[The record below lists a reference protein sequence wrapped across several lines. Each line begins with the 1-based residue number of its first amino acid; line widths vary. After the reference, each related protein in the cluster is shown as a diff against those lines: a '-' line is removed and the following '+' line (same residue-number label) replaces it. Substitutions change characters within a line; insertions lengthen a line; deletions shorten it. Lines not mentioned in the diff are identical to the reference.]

1 MEAAIVSI
9 RVCSVATTAVAA
21 GVALCGKVIY
31 TALSCV
37 CHRGRLEQLRL
48 LRTAELALD
57 TKVTHGVFPRSRPS
71 SDTAAV
77 CVVAA
82 VLFIL
87 VCQSQG
93 LKMFVYHNFN
103 RVDRASAEITSDGSI
118 WPVYVAQCYLF
129 WYDNHKGWKILSTT
143 TVNRNYSVGW
153 KHFRRFYLAPLRW
166 CAHCQ
171 QQNWNWGRAWLVNVK
186 SSTPRKMEALLS
198 YRGHLFSQ
206 ICVSI
211 SHREQHRQQLWWHH

>member
-1 MEAAIVSI
+1 MHQIDHFLCCQKKSRSRKKFSAVGVRRSTDGKTGLLKFKLVGRRQAPCCCTTTPASTHTRPQQAPHIRTAVTMKAANVSI
-9 RVCSVATTAVAA
+9 RVCSVATTALAA

-37 CHRGRLEQLRL
+37 CHRGSLEKLRL

-87 VCQSQG
+87 VSQSQG
-93 LKMFVYHNFN
+93 LKMFVYYN
-103 RVDRASAEITSDGSI
+103 I
-118 WPVYVAQCYLF
+118 
-129 WYDNHKGWKILSTT
+129 
-143 TVNRNYSVGW
+143 
-153 KHFRRFYLAPLRW
+153 
-166 CAHCQ
+166 Q
-171 QQNWNWGRAWLVNVK
+171 Q
-186 SSTPRKMEALLS
+186 S
-198 YRGHLFSQ
+198 
-206 ICVSI
+206 
-211 SHREQHRQQLWWHH
+211 